1 MSQSAE
7 AKPQHPDSV
16 PQDAIASNEA
26 SGGRHWLYP
35 TPNDGP
41 LWKGRLIVGW
51 ILIAVFTALP
61 IVEFGGKPAVFLD
74 LATRQFTFFGATFHA
89 TDTIFLMLL
98 LLSVLLAIGLITAV
112 FGRVWCGWGCPQTV
126 YLEFVFRP
134 IERLVEGSSTQRKHL
149 DEGPWTAEKV
159 TKKVIKHLLYAVVA
173 LALAH
178 TFVAYFVSWDRL
190 LAWMGKPPTEHW
202 GYFVMMAFTTG
213 LILFDFAYFREQM
226 CVKIC
231 PYAKFQSVLL
241 DRDSLIVSYDEER
254 GEPRGRRSRDQRRKE
269 QEGVELDL
277 GDCIDC
283 GACVR
288 TCPTGID
295 IRDGLQL
302 ECVNCTQCIDACN
315 DIMEK
320 VGKPKGLIRFT
331 SQNALEDEETNIVRT
346 RVVVYALLLAVAVG
360 SFGFLLANRSATN
373 IDVRRAPGSAF
384 KRLEQ
389 ADGAIAN
396 QLRFRIRNGTQNA
409 KTYTVEPLSPKSAS
423 LKPIGPAETRIGPG
437 EMKRLGAWVLV
448 PPGEFDGA
456 QAEAQFAIRA
466 DREKIG
472 ERSIELLGPAVDPTT
487 PESSAD
493 GRD

>member
-1 MSQSAE
+1 MSDPADTIIE
-7 AKPQHPDSV
+7 TPDSA
-16 PQDAIASNEA
+16 PDEAITSGDDD
-26 SGGRHWLYP
+26 GGRPWLYP
-35 TPNDGP
+35 SPSHGTF
-41 LWKGRLIVGW
+41 WTWRLVVGW
-51 ILIAVFTALP
+51 ALIALFTALP
-61 IVEFGGKPAVFLD
+61 LIDIGGKPAIFLD
-74 LATRQFTFFGATFHA
+74 LARRQFTFFGTTFHA

-98 LLSVLLAIGLITAV
+98 LLSALLAIGLITAL

-134 IERLVEGSSTQRKHL
+134 IEQLVEGASTHRKNL

-159 TKKVIKHLLYAVVA
+159 ARKGVKHTLFAAVA

-190 LAWMGKPPTEHW
+190 LTWMAEPPTEHW

-226 CVKIC
+226 CVRIC

-241 DRDSLIVSYDEER
+241 DRDSLIVSYDESR
-254 GEPRGRRSRDQRRKE
+254 GEPRGRRTREQRKKE
-269 QEGVELDL
+269 NEGVELDL

-315 DIMEK
+315 DIMRQ
-320 VGKPKGLIRFT
+320 VGKPEGLIRFT
-331 SQNALEDEETNIVRT
+331 SENALEDEETNIFRP
-346 RVVVYALLLAVAVG
+346 RVFIYAALLAVALG
-360 SFGFLLANRSATN
+360 SFGFLLANRSATE

-384 KRLEQ
+384 KHLEQ

-396 QLRFRIRNGTQNA
+396 QLRFRIRNGTQSE
-409 KTYTVEPLSPKSAS
+409 KTYTVEPLSPKETSI
-423 LKPIGPAETRIGPG
+423 KPIGPAETPIGPG

-448 PPGEFDGA
+448 PPEKFVGG
-456 QAEAQFAIRA
+456 QVEARFAIRA
-466 DREKIG
+466 DGKKIG
-472 ERSIELLGPAVDPTT
+472 ERSFELLGPAVNPTT
-487 PESSAD
+487 PEPSAD
-493 GRD
+493 GSD